1 MFNSLARSFKK
12 LVSKDHAIV
21 LPQPQGIITNKKLCE
36 ITKRRLKKSE
46 AGIILL
52 GCFNIGGTYEL
63 YCAMMINSDM
73 NVHDIVC
80 RYEFGYT
87 YNLLDMGK

>member
-21 LPQPQGIITNKKLCE
+21 LPQPQGIITNEKLCT
-36 ITKRRLKKSE
+36 ITEHRLMKTD
-46 AGIILL
+46 AGQILL
-52 GCFNIGGTYEL
+52 DCFNIQGTYEQ
-63 YCAMMINSDM
+63 YCADIINSDM
-73 NVHDIVC
+73 SSYDIVS

-87 YNLLDMGK
+87 YNLLDLGK